1 MINRPSLSVL
11 VVAHN
16 EAEQLADCLSCLTK
30 ADELVVVL
38 DKCSDGSKDIASD
51 FTDRLIEGS
60 WPLEGERRNIGLD
73 ACQSE
78 WVLEVDADER
88 VPVELFEEIHKTI
101 VTAEPGYFLIPFD
114 NYIGQRLVRRGW
126 GGSWGVM
133 AAPRLSSRGA
143 KRWGLQRI
151 HPSLNLLGEKR
162 WLTIPIDH
170 YVDRDL
176 NDMLDRLRRYT
187 DARAADLLDSGKKMP
202 PIIWTLRRSLGR
214 FVKCYLFRK
223 GYQEGRWGFVI
234 ALMAA
239 LYPLISHLKVDIARR
254 SGDQL

>member
-1 MINRPSLSVL
+1 MISRPSLSVL

-16 EAEQLADCLSCLTK
+16 EAEQLEDCLSRLTE

-38 DKCSDGSKDIASD
+38 DKCIDGSRDVASR
-51 FTDRLIEGS
+51 FTDRLVEGS
-60 WPLEGERRNIGLD
+60 WELEGERRNTGLD
-73 ACQSE
+73 FCQCE
-78 WVLEVDADER
+78 WILEVDADER
-88 VPVELFEEIHKTI
+88 VPVALFDEIRETI
-101 VTAEPGYFLIPFD
+101 ATAEPGYFLIPFD
-114 NYIGQRLVRRGW
+114 NYIGERLVRQGW

-143 KRWGLQRI
+143 KRWGGQRI
-151 HPSLNLLGEKR
+151 HPSLSLLGEKR
-162 WLTIPIDH
+162 WLTTPINH

-187 DARAADLLDSGKKMP
+187 DSRSADLLESGAKMP
-202 PIIWTLRRSLGR
+202 PMIWTIRRSLGR
-214 FVKCYLFRK
+214 FIKCYVFRK
-223 GYQEGRWGFVI
+223 GYREGRWGFVI

-254 SGDQL
+254 SGDKL

>member
-1 MINRPSLSVL
+1 MTIGPRLSVL

-16 EAEQLADCLSCLTK
+16 EAEQLAECLSCLTD

-38 DKCSDGSKDIASD
+38 DKCSDGSRNIASD
-51 FTDRLIEGS
+51 YTDRLIEGS
-60 WPLEGERRNIGLD
+60 WDLEGERRNVGLD
-73 ACQSE
+73 FCQGE
-78 WVLEVDADER
+78 WILEVDADER
-88 VPVELFEEIHKTI
+88 VPVRLFKEIRETI
-101 VTAEPGYFLIPFD
+101 ETAEPGYFLIPFD
-114 NYIGQRLVRRGW
+114 NYIGERLVRCGW

-143 KRWGLQRI
+143 KRWGPQRI
-151 HPSLNLLGEKR
+151 HPSLYLLGQKR
-162 WLTIPIDH
+162 WLTTSINH

-187 DARAADLLDSGKKMP
+187 DSRTADLLESGTKMP
-202 PIIWTLRRSLGR
+202 PMIWTIRRSLGR
-214 FVKCYLFRK
+214 FIKCYFFRK
-223 GYQEGRWGFVI
+223 GYREGRWGFVI

-254 SGDQL
+254 SGEKL

>member
-1 MINRPSLSVL
+1 MINQPSLSVL

-16 EAEQLADCLSCLTK
+16 EAEQLADCLSCLTR

-38 DKCSDGSKDIASD
+38 DKCNDESRDIASA

-60 WPLEGERRNIGLD
+60 WSLEGERRNIGLD

-88 VPVELFEEIHKTI
+88 VPVELFDEIRKTI

-143 KRWGLQRI
+143 KRWGPQRI

-162 WLTIPIDH
+162 WLNIPIDII
-170 YVDRDL
+170 
-176 NDMLDRLRRYT
+176 
-187 DARAADLLDSGKKMP
+187 
-202 PIIWTLRRSLGR
+202 PI
-214 FVKCYLFRK
+214 FC
-223 GYQEGRWGFVI
+223 
-234 ALMAA
+234 
-239 LYPLISHLKVDIARR
+239 
-254 SGDQL
+254 